1 LLEDFLL
8 EDFFALGRWAF
19 GAVGRLADVLAEGF
33 DCGRFNI

>member
-8 EDFFALGRWAF
+8 EDFFALGRWVF
-19 GAVGRLADVLAEGF
+19 GAVGRLADDLAAGF

>member
-8 EDFFALGRWAF
+8 EDFFALGRWVF
-19 GAVGRLADVLAEGF
+19 GAVGRLADALAAGF